1 MVTSE
6 FFNQAGQSIRTHRVI
21 RTASRMR
28 KRAGNKALANTVRT
42 SDILPIL
49 NYSRSRSVIAF
60 TRDMV
65 RGSASFAN
73 MGFAANGRT
82 LSNNVMER

>member
-1 MVTSE
+1 
-6 FFNQAGQSIRTHRVI
+6 
-21 RTASRMR
+21 MR
-28 KRAGNKALANTVRT
+28 KGAGDKALADAGQT

-65 RGSASFAN
+65 RGSALFAN
-73 MGFAANGRT
+73 MRFAANGHT

>member
-1 MVTSE
+1 VQHVGGERETRGLAA
-6 FFNQAGQSIRTHRVI
+6 QHRLVQQVLRDHRLAQSIQ
-21 RTASRMR
+21 
-28 KRAGNKALANTVRT
+28 T

-65 RGSASFAN
+65 RGSALFAN
-73 MGFAANGRT
+73 MGFAANGHT